1 MSVLSRCPS
10 LSLLTNYFA
19 TVGNYDYPMYV
30 HTLCT
35 CMYMYMYT
43 TYVVN
48 VPCLTRGVQATD
60 TEAAHNDDIY
70 LPSIYR

>member
-1 MSVLSRCPS
+1 
-10 LSLLTNYFA
+10 
-19 TVGNYDYPMYV
+19 
-30 HTLCT
+30 
-35 CMYMYMYT
+35 MYMYMYT